1 MGKDYYKI
9 LGVPKSASDDEI
21 KKAYRKLALKHHPD
35 RNANDIEGAKKR
47 FQEVSEAFEVLSD
60 SEKRQVYDQLGEEGL
75 KGGFGPGGGGGGA
88 GPGGFPEG
96 FPGGFGAGGF
106 PGGGTQFKFSTSGFP
121 PGGGGRRGFSPSDPN
136 DIFAHFMNAFG
147 GGGMPG
153 GMSGGMPGASF
164 GGMGMDDDIPMG
176 GTEFFTN
183 GGAPRGGRRPGSVP
197 EEKEVI
203 TKPFAVSLEDI
214 FKGATKRLKITR
226 RKGGVPTE
234 KILEIKVKPGWK
246 PGTKITF
253 PNEGDDLP
261 NGTAQDIQFVLEEK
275 PHARFTRSGDD
286 LRLDVELPLVEAL
299 TGYSR
304 DVETI
309 EGKKLRVQGT
319 QPVQPGQEVRF
330 PGHGMPISKKPG
342 ERGDL
347 VVVFKVK
354 MPSTLTPDK
363 RAALKELLSK

>member
-1 MGKDYYKI
+1 MGKDYYQI
-9 LGVPKSASDDEI
+9 LGVQKSASDDEI

-35 RNANDIEGAKKR
+35 RNANDVEGAKKR

-60 SEKRQVYDQLGEEGL
+60 SEKRQIYDQLGEEGL
-75 KGGFGPGGGGGGA
+75 KGGIGGGGA
-88 GPGGFPEG
+88 GPSGAGGFPGGAGG

-106 PGGGTQFKFSTSGFP
+106 PGGTQFKFSTSGFP
-121 PGGGGRRGFSPSDPN
+121 PGGGGRGGFSPSDPN

-147 GGGMPG
+147 GGGMG
-153 GMSGGMPGASF
+153 GASF

-183 GGAPRGGRRPGSVP
+183 GGAPRGRRPGSIP

-275 PHARFTRSGDD
+275 PHARFTRSADD
-286 LRLDVELPLVEAL
+286 LRLEVELPLVEAL

-354 MPSTLTPDK
+354 MPSTLTPEK
-363 RAALKELLSK
+363 RAALKDLLKN